1 MILRKRELRVGSRQK
16 LEVLTLVMILIFSPL
31 HSEASN
37 LRIQRIVDG
46 DTIKLESGEYVR
58 LIQIDTPEYRENE
71 CFAKEAREILAG
83 ILTQKGT
90 RSLLSDATLDK
101 VDSHGRLLRYLL
113 IGKTNVNIKL
123 VEMGAA
129 TPWFYKGKLG
139 KYSKDLMAAVEKAR
153 AKKIGLWKSCPG
165 TKLNVYGPLT
175 TVYPS
180 EKQHTNSQNSA
191 SCDPN
196 YEGCIPIYPPDLDC
210 SEIKKLGLAP
220 VRVIG
225 KDVHKLDRDGDG
237 IGCD

>member
-1 MILRKRELRVGSRQK
+1 VGSRRIFK
-16 LEVLTLVMILIFSPL
+16 VLTLVLILVFVPL

-37 LRIQRIVDG
+37 LRIERIVDG
-46 DTIKLESGEYVR
+46 DTIRLASGEYVR
-58 LIQIDTPEYRENE
+58 LIQIDTPEIRGNE
-71 CFAKEAREILAG
+71 CFAKEAREILAN
-83 ILTQKGT
+83 LLAQKGT
-90 RSLLSDATLDK
+90 RTLKADPNLDQI
-101 VDSHGRLLRYLL
+101 DSRKRLLRYLF
-113 IGKTNVNIKL
+113 IGKTNINLKL

-129 TPWFYKGKLG
+129 TPWFFEKKLG
-139 KYSKDLMAAVEKAR
+139 RYSKELMAAVETAR
-153 AKKIGLWKSCPG
+153 SKKLGLWSACPG

-180 EKQHTNSQNSA
+180 EKQPPNSQNSA

-196 YEGCIPIYPPDLDC
+196 YEGCIPLFPPDLDC

-225 KDVHKLDRDGDG
+225 QDVHKLDRDGDG